1 MLKGSGAG
9 RIGVPLL
16 RAPRSGIALVAAII
30 ATVSAARAISL
41 GINPQSAQGGAG
53 QAIAAAAVTS
63 RSGAS
68 IAHDVAEVLRMSGIT
83 CEAQYNGD
91 GAVTV
96 SGHLGDPK
104 ALEAIIKSRSVSE
117 IAGLK
122 RVLAINL
129 DHTGGSMYGSPFDS
143 TRMVSFVA
151 SADPYVVTAD
161 TRTTPPLAT
170 PVAGR

>member
-1 MLKGSGAG
+1 VKGTGAR

-16 RAPRSGIALVAAII
+16 RAPRSAVAAVAAII

-41 GINPQSAQGGAG
+41 GVSVQPAQGAAG
-53 QAIAAAAVTS
+53 QAIAAAAVIS

-68 IAHDVAEVLRMSGIT
+68 IAHDVAEVLRLSGIT
-83 CEAQYNGD
+83 CEAQYNGT

-104 ALEAIIKSRSVSE
+104 ALEAIIESRSVSE
-117 IAGLK
+117 IVGLK

-129 DHTGGSMYGSPFDS
+129 DHPGGPMYGTAFDS
-143 TRMVSFVA
+143 TRILSVVA
-151 SADPYVVTAD
+151 SADAYVVTAD
-161 TRTTPPLAT
+161 TSTTPPLAT
-170 PVAGR
+170 PVAAR

>member
-1 MLKGSGAG
+1 MKGTGAR

-16 RAPRSGIALVAAII
+16 RAPRSYIAALAAII
-30 ATVSAARAISL
+30 ATVSAARAISP
-41 GINPQSAQGGAG
+41 GVSVQSAHGGAG

-68 IAHDVAEVLRMSGIT
+68 IAHDVAEVLRLSGIM

-96 SGHLGDPK
+96 SGYLGDPK

-117 IAGLK
+117 IVGLK

-129 DHTGGSMYGSPFDS
+129 DRPGGSMYGTAFDS
-143 TRMVSFVA
+143 TRIVSFVA
-151 SADPYVVTAD
+151 SADSYVVPAD
-161 TRTTPPLAT
+161 TSTTPPLAT
-170 PVAGR
+170 PVAAR

>member
-1 MLKGSGAG
+1 MKGTGAR

-16 RAPRSGIALVAAII
+16 RTPRSYIAALAAII

-41 GINPQSAQGGAG
+41 GVSVRPAQGAAG

-68 IAHDVAEVLRMSGIT
+68 IAHDVAEVLRLSGIM

-96 SGHLGDPK
+96 SGMSDDRVMNSRPCRRAHRLGPR
-104 ALEAIIKSRSVSE
+104 LFRRPGWCSGCR
-117 IAGLK
+117 
-122 RVLAINL
+122 
-129 DHTGGSMYGSPFDS
+129 
-143 TRMVSFVA
+143 
-151 SADPYVVTAD
+151 
-161 TRTTPPLAT
+161 
-170 PVAGR
+170 PVR

>member
-1 MLKGSGAG
+1 MKGTGAR

-16 RAPRSGIALVAAII
+16 RGPRSAIAAVAAII

-41 GINPQSAQGGAG
+41 GINTQSAQGTAG

-68 IAHDVAEVLRMSGIT
+68 IAHDVAEVLRLSGIT
-83 CEAQYNGD
+83 CEAQYDGD

-104 ALEAIIKSRSVSE
+104 ALDAIIKSRPVSE
-117 IAGLK
+117 IVGLK

-129 DHTGGSMYGSPFDS
+129 DHPGGSMYGTNFDS
-143 TRMVSFVA
+143 TRILSVVA
-151 SADPYVVTAD
+151 SADAYVVTAD
-161 TRTTPPLAT
+161 TSTTPPLAM
-170 PVAGR
+170 PVAAR